1 VLEASA
7 VTVAAG
13 DELSGLPANAK
24 NQLLLQLQH
33 LCLQYP
39 GRGDRSSDCGG
50 GCMLCVYVR
59 VLLPVQVA
67 WLPVKVAVCEV
78 PWMLGV
84 TT

>member
-1 VLEASA
+1 
-7 VTVAAG
+7 
-13 DELSGLPANAK
+13 
-24 NQLLLQLQH
+24 
-33 LCLQYP
+33 
-39 GRGDRSSDCGG
+39 
-50 GCMLCVYVR
+50 MLCVYVR